1 MQEGALTGHIPCITL
16 AVLRILFNIIISN
29 SWKFKSDVYD
39 FNFTALLQPNSNF
52 FSSVSFPQYLLPPLC
67 ISCLPFTTLYQDD
80 LDAFNDLLED
90 RSYSADVR
98 IPSPK
103 LKYGQCKENK
113 KDLIT

>member
-1 MQEGALTGHIPCITL
+1 MQEHALGHIPSITL
-16 AVLRILFNIIISN
+16 AVLGILFHIIISN
-29 SWKFKSDVYD
+29 SWKFESDVYD
-39 FNFTALLQPNSNF
+39 FNFTALLHPNNNL
-52 FSSVSFPQYLLPPLC
+52 FSSVSFPQYLLPLPC
-67 ISCLPFTTLYQDD
+67 ISCLPFTTCQDD

-90 RSYSADVR
+90 RSYTADVS